1 MLVSD
6 IDGTLL
12 EDGKPSAGL
21 ATLRILLAHHRD
33 VRLVYATG
41 RSYASTR
48 ALVRSGVLPAPEAIA
63 AFVGTEVWLFPWE
76 RPEPSFARNLV
87 GGWNKEAVLEAAA
100 DFPEL
105 RFQPEAYQTPF
116 KVSFFLD
123 DPEVVSRLAGAIS
136 SRGVRARIIYS
147 SDRDLDIL
155 PRRAG
160 KRRAVEYLRRLWGVS
175 QERVLTCGDSGNDL
189 SQERVLTCGDS
200 GNDLDMLTDPAFQS
214 VAVGNSEDEIQN
226 LPTVGSLYTAHL
238 PHAAGVLEG
247 AEVYG
252 FWPDDDAPRSRPEVS
267 SIDSSSTAPRPR
279 ARAVTGRAPAAGR
292 AGASP
297 RRAG

>member
-1 MLVSD
+1 
-6 IDGTLL
+6 
-12 EDGKPSAGL
+12 
-21 ATLRILLAHHRD
+21 
-33 VRLVYATG
+33 
-41 RSYASTR
+41 
-48 ALVRSGVLPAPEAIA
+48 LPAPEAIA

-76 RPEPSFARNLV
+76 RPEPAFSRNLV

-105 RFQPEAYQTPF
+105 RFQPEEYQTPF

-147 SDRDLDIL
+147 SNRDLDIL

-160 KRRAVEYLRRLWGVS
+160 KHRAVEYVRRLWGVP
-175 QERVLTCGDSGNDL
+175 
-189 SQERVLTCGDS
+189 QERVLTCGDS
-200 GNDLDMLTDPAFQS
+200 GNDLDMLADPAFQS
-214 VAVGNSEDEIQN
+214 VAVGNSEEDIQN
-226 LPTVGSLYTAHL
+226 LPTVGSLYTAQL

-252 FWPDDDAPRSRPEVS
+252 FWHDDGAPRSRPEVS

-279 ARAVTGRAPAAGR
+279 ARAVTGRTPAAGR
-292 AGASP
+292 GGASQ
-297 RRAG
+297 RRVG